1 MVEEWQTSYASG
13 DAPPSQPRF
22 VCVTIPPAPFKLAKV
37 TAEEI
42 EDLTGIAKEGVLTW
56 VNCWVEDMERDVPN
70 LASKFGFSG
79 ALAKKL
85 VGQDYEAY
93 EDNETELGLVLPA
106 IRVYELEVDV
116 RPVIMMM
123 RANLIVTIHDK
134 DLTRLV
140 QFSRYADTWL
150 SKMPSIMPTQD
161 KLTLVMAR
169 LIGVINERNFEQ
181 LRFIEEKADDIS
193 ESLLDP
199 TIHYMETGKYIYQV
213 KHSLIVYLNALWR
226 SLDVLN
232 KLRYGDAELVSD
244 HPKVLQQLA
253 LMTTEQTKHISL
265 TEHTSTVLVSGTTVL
280 QTLHN
285 NQLLVINNRML
296 LAMTWMTI
304 IGTAVMVPNT
314 LATMFGFIYSAPAE
328 HLWWSMAIIIGATVA
343 STYVVYLW
351 ITWKLPMAET
361 PETIKVLKG
370 HDGILKDRSPNL

>member
-1 MVEEWQTSYASG
+1 MGEEWQASYIAGNAS
-13 DAPPSQPRF
+13 PSQPRF
-22 VCVTIPPAPFKLAKV
+22 VCVTIPPPPFKLAKV
-37 TAEEI
+37 NAEEI

-56 VNCWVEDMERDVPN
+56 VNCSVDDMESDVPK
-70 LASKFGFSG
+70 LAHKFGFSG
-79 ALAKKL
+79 SMAKKL
-85 VGQDYEAY
+85 IGQNYEAF

-106 IRVYELEVDV
+106 IRVYEMEVDV
-116 RPVIMMM
+116 RPVIMLI

-134 DLTRLV
+134 DLSRLV

-169 LIGVINERNFEQ
+169 LIEVINDRNFEQ
-181 LRFIEEKADDIS
+181 LRFIEERADDIS

-199 TIHYMETGKYIYQV
+199 SIHFMETWKYIYQV

-226 SLDVLN
+226 GLDVLN

-253 LMTTEQTKHISL
+253 LLATEQTKHISL
-265 TEHTSTVLVSGTTVL
+265 TEHTSTVLVSGTAVL

-285 NQLLVINNRML
+285 NQLLVINNRMM

-304 IGTAVMVPNT
+304 IATAVMVPNT
-314 LATMFGFIYSAPAE
+314 LATMFGFIYSAPVE
-328 HLWWSMAIIIGATVA
+328 HLWWTMAIIIGSTAA
-343 STYVVYLW
+343 STYLVYLW
-351 ITWKLPMAET
+351 ITLKLPMAET
-361 PETIKVLKG
+361 PETIKVIKR
-370 HDGILKDRSPNL
+370 HDGLLKERSPNL